1 LSRCRRRV
9 IVCLTGREDVAESPF
24 QRRSLPERSVSLF
37 DDERHHAARRDP
49 PSPSVSGAAAAYETL
64 LGGIDNVIAEWR
76 RLVTSEPWAHLPA
89 SRLVD
94 GFPEILPKML
104 RLSRAGVTHVD
115 DSLRELIAD
124 SHGHFRRIDGVPLTA
139 VAEEWVHLK
148 RACRHVLDEHGV
160 PNSEADR
167 AMERL
172 DILIDDAVGYTLRG
186 YYGPELD
193 SLRGRGLERREIP
206 DRRRGI
212 PDRRERDED

>member
-1 LSRCRRRV
+1 M
-9 IVCLTGREDVAESPF
+9 
-24 QRRSLPERSVSLF
+24 SLDE
-37 DDERHHAARRDP
+37 ERHFEASRDES
-49 PSPSVSGAAAAYETL
+49 SPSVSGAASAYETL
-64 LGGIDNVIAEWR
+64 LGGIDKVIAEWR
-76 RLVTSEPWAHLPA
+76 ELVVHEPWAHLPA

-94 GFPEILPKML
+94 AFPEILPKML

-115 DSLRELIAD
+115 DSLRELIAN
-124 SHGHFRRIDGVPLTA
+124 SHGHFRRIDGVPLPA

-148 RACRHVLDEHGV
+148 RACRRVLDAQGI
-160 PNSEADR
+160 PPSEADR

-172 DILIDDAVGYTLRG
+172 DNLVDDAVGYTLRG

-212 PDRRERDED
+212 KDRREREED